1 MNEGKISVRYA
12 KALFLTAE
20 ERNLID
26 TVREDMEYIL
36 SLSSMEKVKEMLE
49 SPVIS
54 TEIKHKALEELIRS
68 RVNDLSFSLVKL
80 VLENNREMFLAG
92 IARCYMDQADRFR
105 GVTRARLT
113 TALPA
118 TESTVKTLKK
128 LLEKES
134 EGEVILSLE
143 TDSSLTGGFLLSIGD
158 SYIDGSVR
166 TQLRKIKRE
175 LTGE

>member
-36 SLSSMEKVKEMLE
+36 DLASMGNVKEMLD
-49 SPVIS
+49 SPVITS
-54 TEIKHKALEELIRS
+54 DIKHKALEELTRS
-68 RVNDLSFSLVKL
+68 RVNDLSFSFVKL
-80 VLENNREMFLAG
+80 VLENNREMFLPG
-92 IARCYMDQADRFR
+92 IARCYMDQADKYR
-105 GVTRARLT
+105 GVTRAKFT

-118 TESTVKTLKK
+118 SEKTMEILRNY
-128 LLEKES
+128 LEKES
-134 EGEVILSLE
+134 DGEVIISLIS
-143 TDSSLTGGFLLSIGD
+143 DPSLTGGFLLNIGD

-166 TQLRKIKRE
+166 TQLRKIKQE

>member
-12 KALFLTAE
+12 KALFLSAE
-20 ERNLID
+20 EKNLID
-26 TVREDMEYIL
+26 AVREDMEFIL
-36 SLSSMEKVKEMLE
+36 SLSSMEKVKEMLQ

-54 TEIKHKALEELIRS
+54 ADSKHKALEELIRT
-68 RVNDLSFSLVKL
+68 RVSDLSFSLVKL
-80 VLENNREMFLAG
+80 VLENNREMFLPG

-105 GVTRARLT
+105 GVTRAKLT

-118 TESTVKTLKK
+118 TEGIVETLRKE
-128 LLEKES
+128 LEKVS

-143 TDSSLTGGFLLSIGD
+143 TDESLTGGFLLSIGD